1 VERLDNEKAIRKMV
15 VLFYDKIKI
24 NMHLGGIF
32 HSAIGNKW
40 DTHIETMVLFWRH
53 ILLEEMVYEGR
64 PAQKHM
70 DMPLTHFHFEV
81 WLELFNQTIDE
92 NFEGEIAL
100 LAKERALGIA
110 KVIEHK
116 IHSKNDRQIN

>member
-1 VERLDNEKAIRKMV
+1 VERLDNEKAIIKMV

-53 ILLEEMVYEGR
+53 ILLGEMVYEGR

>member
-53 ILLEEMVYEGR
+53 ILLGEMVYEGR

-70 DMPLTHFHFEV
+70 DMPLDSFHFDV
-81 WLELFNQTIDE
+81 WLSIFNETIDE

-116 IHSKNDRQIN
+116 ITSIKHG

>member
-1 VERLDNEKAIRKMV
+1 MELLNNENAIRKMV
-15 VLFYDKIKI
+15 VLFYDKIKV

-53 ILLEEMVYEGR
+53 ILLGEMVYEGR

-70 DMPLTHFHFEV
+70 DMPLSAFHFEI
-81 WLELFNQTIDE
+81 WLELFNQTINE
-92 NFEGEIAL
+92 NFEGDIAA

-116 IHSKNDRQIN
+116 IISKNDRQIN

>member
-1 VERLDNEKAIRKMV
+1 MERLDNEKAIRKMV

-53 ILLEEMVYEGR
+53 ILLGEMVYEGR

-70 DMPLTHFHFEV
+70 DMPLDSFHFDV
-81 WLELFNQTIDE
+81 WLSIFNETIDE

-116 IHSKNDRQIN
+116 ITSIKHG

>member
-1 VERLDNEKAIRKMV
+1 MELLNNEIAIRKMV

-40 DTHIETMVLFWRH
+40 DSHIETMVLFWRH
-53 ILLEEMVYEGR
+53 ILLGEMVYEGR
-64 PAQKHM
+64 PAEKHI
-70 DMPLTHFHFEV
+70 DMPLTTFHFEI
-81 WLELFNQTIDE
+81 WLELFNQTIEE
-92 NFEGEIAL
+92 NFEGDIAV

-116 IHSKNDRQIN
+116 IISKNDRQIN

>member
-1 VERLDNEKAIRKMV
+1 MELLNNEIAIRKMV

-40 DTHIETMVLFWRH
+40 DSHIDTMVLFWRH
-53 ILLEEMVYEGR
+53 ILLGEMVYEGK

>member
-1 VERLDNEKAIRKMV
+1 MV

-40 DTHIETMVLFWRH
+40 DTHIDTMVLFWKH
-53 ILLEEMVYEGR
+53 ILLGEIGYEGR
-64 PAQKHM
+64 PAQKHK